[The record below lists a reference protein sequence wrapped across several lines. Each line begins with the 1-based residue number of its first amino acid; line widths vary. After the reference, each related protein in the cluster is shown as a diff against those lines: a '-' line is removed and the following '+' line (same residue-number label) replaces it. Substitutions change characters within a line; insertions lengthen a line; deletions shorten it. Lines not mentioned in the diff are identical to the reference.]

1 MQGPAGFSRQ
11 ARLLRKR
18 DFDGVFKKPARSS
31 DHFFTILFSQGST
44 TQPRMG
50 LAIAKKAAKR
60 AVDRNRIKRL
70 CRESFR
76 QQDNLPVVDLV
87 VMTRASAVIFARSWQ
102 PALPRVC
109 PFFDRPERM
118 T

>member
-1 MQGPAGFSRQ
+1 M
-11 ARLLRKR
+11 LRKR

-87 VMTRASAVIFARSWQ
+87 VMTRASAVSATNAELFSALDKHWQ
-102 PALPRVC
+102 RIRRKHKSHV
-109 PFFDRPERM
+109 
-118 T
+118 

>member
-1 MQGPAGFSRQ
+1 
-11 ARLLRKR
+11 
-18 DFDGVFKKPARSS
+18 
-31 DHFFTILFSQGST
+31 
-44 TQPRMG
+44 MG

-87 VMTRASAVIFARSWQ
+87 VMTRASAVSATNAELFSALDKHWQ
-102 PALPRVC
+102 RIRRKHKSHV
-109 PFFDRPERM
+109 
-118 T
+118 